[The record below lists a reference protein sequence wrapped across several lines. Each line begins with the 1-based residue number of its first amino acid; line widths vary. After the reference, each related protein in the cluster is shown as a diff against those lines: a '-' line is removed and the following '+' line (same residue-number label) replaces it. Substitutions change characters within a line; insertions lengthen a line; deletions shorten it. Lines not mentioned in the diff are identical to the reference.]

1 MHQAVAAIVLATMVG
16 CSGSTPTTKASSS
29 TAPKA
34 TSSTKP
40 KLVQATPSAE
50 VTTAPLREGHAL
62 KVTLTQ
68 PASIQATNNG
78 GAVSY
83 LPDPPD
89 AQVTLEVP
97 ETSLGA
103 RVNSLMISYAV
114 SGQATSIPDQAWPMA
129 PKQVYPGDK
138 TVVAV
143 PIGSALLKPLITG
156 KNPPSVIQ
164 ATVRFLDEGGE
175 VIPDVDGNDLTA
187 AVNVMVQ

>member
-1 MHQAVAAIVLATMVG
+1 MQMHRAVAAIVLATMVG

-103 RVNSLMISYAV
+103 RVNSLISEAM
-114 SGQATSIPDQAWPMA
+114 STSRMRLSAAAWFSWLFIAT
-129 PKQVYPGDK
+129 
-138 TVVAV
+138 
-143 PIGSALLKPLITG
+143 L
-156 KNPPSVIQ
+156 
-164 ATVRFLDEGGE
+164 
-175 VIPDVDGNDLTA
+175 
-187 AVNVMVQ
+187 